1 MKNANENDHLLTQQQ
16 AAEYLG
22 LTPRFLEMRRF
33 NGNGLASTTSNSSA
47 VMTRRSPSTCSGIRR
62 TVAGCPRGKTDSS
75 GSTDEQRTR
84 HA

>member
-33 NGNGLASTTSNSSA
+33 NGNGPPHIRISSRC
-47 VMTRRSPSTCSGIRR
+47 VRYLMSDLQTWVEGRRRSSTSDPGPGVKAEPI
-62 TVAGCPRGKTDSS
+62 
-75 GSTDEQRTR
+75 